1 MAQPQTIIATWL
13 VGVVEQLSRRGIDP
27 AQLDAGAWSGDLG
40 QVAPTRQLQ
49 MVHARRLWQRA
60 MQLSG
65 DPLLGLDVGAAL
77 PLQAMNIVALVLMHS
92 GSLRQ
97 ALAHT
102 VRLQQLVSNSG
113 RFQARSSRDGG
124 VQLEY
129 HVNPSP
135 VAMHP
140 AQIDS
145 VFAAYLGFLYRCV
158 PSGLRPLRVELPGTD
173 ERLVQRYE
181 TLFGCPVTLRASQPC
196 VLFDA
201 ATLDQPW
208 HAADPALLRM
218 LLGRAE
224 AALQSQGR
232 ADALIDHVSAAIAA
246 QGYASVSCD
255 SVACALNLSTRTLQR
270 RLTECGT
277 RFRQLVEA
285 ARMDEALQGLA
296 DPALPLATLADRL
309 GYAEP
314 SAFSHAVRGHFG
326 MSPRALRAELTGRP
340 VPAGAE
346 ARQEV
351 KPAKAPGA

>member
-1 MAQPQTIIATWL
+1 MAHPQTIIATWL

-27 AQLDAGAWSGDLG
+27 AHLDAGAWTSDLARL
-40 QVAPTRQLQ
+40 APTRQLQ
-49 MVHARRLWQRA
+49 MVQARRLWLRA
-60 MQLSG
+60 MELAP

-113 RFQARSSRDGG
+113 RFSTRATAEGG
-124 VQLEY
+124 LHVDY
-129 HVNPSP
+129 NVNPSP

-145 VFAAYLGFLYRCV
+145 VFAAYLGFLDRCM
-158 PSGLRPLRVELPGTD
+158 PAGLKPMRVELPGTD
-173 ERLVQRYE
+173 ARLVNHYE
-181 TLFGCPVTLRASQPC
+181 AIFGCPVVLRVPKPC

-201 ATLDQPW
+201 ATADRPW
-208 HAADPALLRM
+208 HAADPALLR
-218 LLGRAE
+218 LLVNRAE
-224 AALQSQGR
+224 AAMQSQGR
-232 ADALIDHVSAAIAA
+232 ADALIDHVSAEIAA
-246 QGYASVSCD
+246 QGYSTVSCE
-255 SVACALNLSTRTLQR
+255 SVAQALNLSTRTLQR

-277 RFRQLVEA
+277 GFRELLEA

-296 DPALPLATLADRL
+296 DPGLSLAGLADRL

-314 SAFSHAVRGHFG
+314 SAFSHAVRSHFG
-326 MSPRALRAELTGRP
+326 MSPRDLRADLTRGARP
-340 VPAGAE
+340 TE
-346 ARQEV
+346 Y
-351 KPAKAPGA
+351 